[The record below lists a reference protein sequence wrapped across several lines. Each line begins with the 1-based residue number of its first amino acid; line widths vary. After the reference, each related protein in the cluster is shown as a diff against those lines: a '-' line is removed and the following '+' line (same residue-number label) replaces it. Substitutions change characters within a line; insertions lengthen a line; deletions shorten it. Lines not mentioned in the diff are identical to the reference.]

1 MSIYAKLLEEV
12 KNNKINYERVEK
24 VLKQIEKEIE
34 KGNFPSREDYTR
46 FEEALQIV
54 EAKHSIMEE
63 KIIKIEGHSFSHANF
78 RTISYAQSIDEL
90 WMRHIDNIS
99 KLRESVAFERFEHDL
114 LIETHFLRNYLR
126 SFLIVKT
133 VSVLF

>member
-46 FEEALQIV
+46 FEEALRIV
-54 EAKHSIMEE
+54 EAKHSIIGE
-63 KIIKIEGHSFSHANF
+63 KIENLQKKKRVSETYRG
-78 RTISYAQSIDEL
+78 
-90 WMRHIDNIS
+90 
-99 KLRESVAFERFEHDL
+99 FE
-114 LIETHFLRNYLR
+114 
-126 SFLIVKT
+126 
-133 VSVLF
+133 